1 MAQNTYVDIY
11 SPEEPFAAP
20 LLRFV
25 RRYWVYIPML
35 LALAVFLLPMAVLVI
50 TSLKKESEY
59 LAYPITFLPAVPQW
73 SNYIEALTRF
83 DFFKYLVNTLF
94 LSTTTTVLTVITS
107 AIVGFGFARHNVPE
121 RNKLFTIVVALII
134 LPGLIMT
141 IPQFVIYQRLHLTN
155 TYWPWII
162 EALGA
167 SPFHIFLFRQ
177 FFSTFP
183 KELEDAAEIDGC
195 SRPRM
200 FTDIFLPNAGPALTI
215 SAIFT
220 FQGVWGDVITPLM
233 YLDND
238 LLTLAPKIISGAYYD
253 PRGNPI
259 ITLTLAGV
267 MIYCAP
273 VIVGFFLGQKK
284 ILEGVLRTGLK
295 G

>member
-1 MAQNTYVDIY
+1 MHTTGSDHSRHAR
-11 SPEEPFAAP
+11 SFFSALAHA
-20 LLRFV
+20 L
-25 RRYWVYIPML
+25 RRYWVYVPL
-35 LALAVFLLPMAVLVI
+35 LVSLAVFLMPVVVLIV
-50 TSLKKESEY
+50 TSLKQESEY
-59 LAYPITFLPAVPQW
+59 LAYPVAFLPEVPQW
-73 SNYIEALTRF
+73 ANYVEAITRF
-83 DFFKYLVNTLF
+83 DFFKYLVNTVF
-94 LSTTTTVLTVITS
+94 LATITTVLTVFTS
-107 AIVGFGFARHNVPE
+107 ALVGFGFARHNVPE
-121 RNKLFTIVVALII
+121 RNKIFTLVVALII
-134 LPGLIMT
+134 LPGLIMI

-155 TYWPWII
+155 TYWPWIL

-177 FFSTFP
+177 FFSAFP

-195 SRPRM
+195 SRPRI
-200 FTDIFLPNAGPALTI
+200 FTDIFLPNAGPVLAI
-215 SAIFT
+215 SAIFV

-273 VIVGFFLGQKK
+273 VIIGFFIGQKK